1 MVHEMKDDLDRFL
14 VERVQEG
21 DTSAF
26 GELVEKYQKRIYE
39 LAYGFTHHPEDA
51 HDLSQEIFFK
61 AFKAL
66 KRFKGDSSF
75 YTWLYR
81 IARNAGIDHT
91 RRKAGRINISFEEAF
106 PPDDSQY
113 YPRCDS
119 NSVPYRLEQDEL
131 GIEIEKA
138 IQQLSPRQKQVFVLR
153 HYEDLSLREI
163 ADLLNLR
170 IGSIKAHLFSATRKL
185 RKLLTPYLEE

>member
-1 MVHEMKDDLDRFL
+1 
-14 VERVQEG
+14 
-21 DTSAF
+21 
-26 GELVEKYQKRIYE
+26 
-39 LAYGFTHHPEDA
+39 
-51 HDLSQEIFFK
+51 
-61 AFKAL
+61 
-66 KRFKGDSSF
+66 
-75 YTWLYR
+75 
-81 IARNAGIDHT
+81 
-91 RRKAGRINISFEEAF
+91 
-106 PPDDSQY
+106 
-113 YPRCDS
+113 
-119 NSVPYRLEQDEL
+119 VPYRLEQDEL

>member
-1 MVHEMKDDLDRFL
+1 MKEDLDWFL
-14 VERVQEG
+14 VQRVQAG

-61 AFKAL
+61 AFRAL
-66 KRFKGDSSF
+66 GGFKGDSSF
-75 YTWLYR
+75 YTWLYK

-91 RRKAGRINISFEEAF
+91 RRKTTRVKLSFEDTLPLDE
-106 PPDDSQY
+106 SQY
-113 YPRCDS
+113 YPRYDR
-119 NSVPYRLEQDEL
+119 NSVPYRLEQEEL
-131 GIEIEKA
+131 GIEIQKA
-138 IQQLSPRQKQVFVLR
+138 IQQLSPRQKQVFILR

-185 RKLLTPYLEE
+185 RKLLAPYLEE